1 MTFRQREL
9 ALDSFKMN
17 LSTLPIETSD
27 PLIARLLAVSED
39 RVQGF
44 QRDPLGEI
52 ARQSGV
58 ELPVVIER
66 IQAMLRAGTVRRVR
80 QTLLATNLAQ
90 GALVAW
96 QVPLE
101 RLDAAFDY
109 MFQKDPFSGHVVIRS
124 TDAATPGSN
133 YKLWTTLKV
142 PQGYS
147 VRNHCEFL
155 SRQAGAGKFILL
167 PAKRL
172 FALGVG
178 HVRRRGMEPGSKA
191 DAPAEVTDVA
201 VTTLNDL
208 EWRILTALKRE
219 FEPEDI
225 VPNLWEARAKE
236 AGVPLETFYEVAED
250 FNRRK
255 IIGRFSTFL
264 EHVKPLASGERVT
277 RFNALFHWA
286 VPPGREIESGREV
299 GRHHIM
305 THAYWRE
312 AGPEFRNV
320 NIMGVAHGTD
330 KDLLLAHKDAID
342 EHLKLCGITVSYTN
356 VFWGGR
362 SEIKPSE
369 ISPFAYRD
377 WCLRVGLDPEQMQ
390 ESTASGKAGVS
401 V

>member
-1 MTFRQREL
+1 MSVAAIPVQFT
-9 ALDSFKMN
+9 D
-17 LSTLPIETSD
+17 PIN
-27 PLIARLLAVSED
+27 ARILEVSED
-39 RVQGF
+39 RIQGF
-44 QRDPLGEI
+44 QRDPLGAI

-66 IQAMLRAGTVRRVR
+66 IQAMLRAGTIRRVR

-96 QVPLE
+96 EVPQE
-101 RLDAAFDY
+101 KLDAAFDY
-109 MFQKDPFSGHVVIRS
+109 MFQKDPFSGHVVTRS
-124 TDAATPGSN
+124 TDTATAGSS

-142 PQGYS
+142 PQGWS
-147 VRNHCEFL
+147 MSKHCEFL
-155 SRQAGAGKFILL
+155 ARQTGAKHFRMM

-178 HVRRRGMEPGSKA
+178 HTRRRGMPPGSKA
-191 DAPAEVTDVA
+191 EVPAEPTVVSVA
-201 VTTLNDL
+201 KLNDL
-208 EWRILTALKRE
+208 EWRILEALKRE
-219 FEPEDI
+219 FEPGEI
-225 VPNLWEARAKE
+225 VPDIWCPRAAE

-250 FNRRK
+250 LDRRK

-264 EHVKPLASGERVT
+264 EHVKPLQDGERVT

-286 VPPGREIESGREV
+286 VPPGREIEAGQEV

-312 AGPEFRNV
+312 GGPEFHNV
-320 NIMGVAHGTD
+320 NVMGVVHGTD
-330 KDLLLAHKDAID
+330 KTVVLAHKAAID
-342 EHLKLCGITVSYTN
+342 EHLKSCGIPVQYTN

-369 ISPFAYRD
+369 ISPFAYRN
-377 WCLRVGLDPEQMQ
+377 WCISVGLNPDQMRYEQ
-390 ESTASGKAGVS
+390 
-401 V
+401 